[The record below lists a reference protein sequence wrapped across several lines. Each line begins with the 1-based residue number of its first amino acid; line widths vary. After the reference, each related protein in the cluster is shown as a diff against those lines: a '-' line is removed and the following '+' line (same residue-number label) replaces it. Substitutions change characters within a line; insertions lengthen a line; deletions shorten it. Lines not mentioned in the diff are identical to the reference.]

1 VLSGSSVR
9 LQKVISFFLP
19 VSLHF
24 IPKEYFQKYE
34 TLIKYEIEDQM
45 KDIEERHSK
54 WPKSRLE
61 REGISLF
68 NLKAQFKGTTS
79 YSHFFLIIGHLF
91 HESLIVFKRMDGKDL
106 PFHRFSHGDMVLAT

>member
-1 VLSGSSVR
+1 MPTNKNPTNRQQDYL
-9 LQKVISFFLP
+9 
-19 VSLHF
+19 
-24 IPKEYFQKYE
+24 QKYE

-68 NLKAQFKGTTS
+68 HLKAEVKGIIIANSS
-79 YSHFFLIIGHLF
+79 YIF
-91 HESLIVFKRMDGKDL
+91 
-106 PFHRFSHGDMVLAT
+106 